1 MPGTYTSLHYHVIFS
16 TKNREPLIVAA
27 WRSRLHEYLGGM
39 IHGLGGTPLGV
50 GGVADHVH
58 LLFGLKATHCLSDFM
73 RDLKKDATNW
83 TKETLQQPHFAWQEG
98 YAAFTVSPTA
108 IESVRDYVNDQE
120 EHHRVRTFREELVMM
135 LRRAGVEFEER
146 YLD

>member
-16 TKNREPLIVAA
+16 TKSREPFIAAA
-27 WRSRLHEYLGGM
+27 WRARLHEYLGGM
-39 IHGLGGTPLGV
+39 IHGLGGTPVCV

-58 LLFGLKATHCLSDFM
+58 LLFGLKATHCLFDFM

-98 YAAFTVSPTA
+98 YAARRRLNPCGSTSMTRKSIIGYGHF
-108 IESVRDYVNDQE
+108 VRNW
-120 EHHRVRTFREELVMM
+120 
-135 LRRAGVEFEER
+135 
-146 YLD
+146 